1 MKNDRETKKTVD
13 PLQGIQA
20 VFYTCYMY
28 IQHSITVDFHKHKS
42 ICLLQYTKLVV
53 WLECQAKGRLNKAV
67 YFSTRDNRDR

>member
-42 ICLLQYTKLVV
+42 ICLLQYTDDKIGCLVRMSG
-53 WLECQAKGRLNKAV
+53 KGKIEQSSLLFNK
-67 YFSTRDNRDR
+67 R